1 MVNYANARRST
12 KSLQIGG
19 DNNKPVCTQV
29 ETKIS
34 IHSTKTK
41 IRIKHGLSCSD
52 TSIIFVQFLISL
64 HFVSH
69 LNGKVGKFG
78 RKKSYLHI
86 IQGIFYIN
94 YIF

>member
-1 MVNYANARRST
+1 MVNYANARKST

-52 TSIIFVQFLISL
+52 TSIIFV
-64 HFVSH
+64 
-69 LNGKVGKFG
+69 
-78 RKKSYLHI
+78 
-86 IQGIFYIN
+86 
-94 YIF
+94 